1 MSPTRLLHSFVHDP
15 YDPREYGSKDQTVV
29 IGMASAY
36 PGAGA
41 TFSSLA
47 LSSALSRSGV
57 SHALVECPGS
67 DAELYALLN
76 GTRRM
81 PKGAVFAQANGQQ
94 AAAPA
99 WRSGQA
105 AYYPLEPNETGS
117 QPPQFA
123 FASWLRRLGTPI
135 VVLDLSSR
143 WEQPAIKEWMMR
155 SVDQL
160 AIIADCYPMKWSGR
174 RQQSCMDILKLAKQR
189 NIRSFWIANRD
200 QPFPD
205 RKQWLSLFPDK
216 PEIYIPD
223 LAGPAMLDSLW
234 RGEGLSSN
242 HSAMQKVEQA
252 FKPWIVNIA
261 KRR

>member
-1 MSPTRLLHSFVHDP
+1 
-15 YDPREYGSKDQTVV
+15 
-29 IGMASAY
+29 
-36 PGAGA
+36 
-41 TFSSLA
+41 
-47 LSSALSRSGV
+47 
-57 SHALVECPGS
+57 
-67 DAELYALLN
+67 
-76 GTRRM
+76 
-81 PKGAVFAQANGQQ
+81 
-94 AAAPA
+94 
-99 WRSGQA
+99 
-105 AYYPLEPNETGS
+105 
-117 QPPQFA
+117 
-123 FASWLRRLGTPI
+123 
-135 VVLDLSSR
+135 
-143 WEQPAIKEWMMR
+143 MMR